1 MVKFCLV
8 MWWTDPDEKLIIYE
22 FFLIIWFAIKGR
34 FLFLAI
40 LQLVLMVPTHHSLKA
55 GHTEKKKK
63 KKKGWPF
70 ATTWMDFEDVTLRE
84 INQPDKDKYC
94 MISLLIF

>member
-40 LQLVLMVPTHHSLKA
+40 LLQLVLMVPTHHSLKA

-63 KKKGWPF
+63 KGWPY
-70 ATTWMDFEDVTLRE
+70 
-84 INQPDKDKYC
+84 K
-94 MISLLIF
+94 SG